1 MCVHDSKESIN
12 FEIWVY
18 QSDKKFD
25 IVCILKIAFFIPI
38 ECDDSFHYAIY
49 AIMRQA
55 VGDAKNSYNSFFNN
69 FKNMQKKFR

>member
-25 IVCILKIAFFIPI
+25 IVCISKIAFFIPI
-38 ECDDSFHYAIY
+38 VCDDSFHYAIY
-49 AIMRQA
+49 AIMRQP
-55 VGDAKNSYNSFFNN
+55 VGDT
-69 FKNMQKKFR
+69 KKSSKPVF